1 MNKMTEEY
9 FTKMEQGE
17 IVELN
22 NEHYMKVGMLLIN
35 VKDDNDF
42 LMLAIDF

>member
-1 MNKMTEEY
+1 MDKMTEEY

-17 IVELN
+17 VVELN
-22 NEHYMKVGMLLIN
+22 GNRYMKVGMLLIN
-35 VKDDNDF
+35 VKNDDDF